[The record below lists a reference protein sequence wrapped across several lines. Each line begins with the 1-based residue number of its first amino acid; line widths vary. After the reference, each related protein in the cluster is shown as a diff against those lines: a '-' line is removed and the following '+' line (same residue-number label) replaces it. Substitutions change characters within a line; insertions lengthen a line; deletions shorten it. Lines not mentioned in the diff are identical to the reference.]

1 MYTTPQNKELQS
13 KLHQLRRSTELDLE
27 ESLRDHTLR
36 FDREKQQLKLDNQD
50 LQTQLDKVNK
60 CNQQKSSRYYTADVY
75 QSDFLADKIL

>member
-1 MYTTPQNKELQS
+1 MADYNVILCIYTTPQNKELQS

-60 CNQQKSSRYYTADVY
+60 CNQ
-75 QSDFLADKIL
+75 

>member
-1 MYTTPQNKELQS
+1 MYATPQNKELQS

-60 CNQQKSSRYYTADVY
+60 CNQ
-75 QSDFLADKIL
+75 

>member
-60 CNQQKSSRYYTADVY
+60 CNQ
-75 QSDFLADKIL
+75 

>member
-50 LQTQLDKVNK
+50 IQTQLDKVNK
-60 CNQQKSSRYYTADVY
+60 CNQ
-75 QSDFLADKIL
+75 